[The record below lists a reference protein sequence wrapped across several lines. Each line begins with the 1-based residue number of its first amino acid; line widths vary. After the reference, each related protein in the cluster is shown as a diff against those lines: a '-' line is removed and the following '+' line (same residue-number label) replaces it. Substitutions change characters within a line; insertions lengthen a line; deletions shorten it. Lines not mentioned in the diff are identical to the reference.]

1 MFDMLLQ
8 FSNLLGCCYRKGNL
22 LFTADGYR
30 LISPVGNR
38 VSIFDLKR
46 FMMFSILF
54 SLNEDFRCG
63 FKIEK
68 CRKIHSFLVAKL
80 IIEKIWL

>member
-1 MFDMLLQ
+1 VFTSVTLCHLFSGEEPKFLTVSEMLLQ

-38 VSIFDLKR
+38 ISIFDLKR
-46 FMMFSILF
+46 FAVF
-54 SLNEDFRCG
+54 
-63 FKIEK
+63 
-68 CRKIHSFLVAKL
+68 
-80 IIEKIWL
+80 IISVKRES